1 MEGNENFTKNLDNAT
16 PAPQTSVKSL
26 VKRRPGRPKGSGT
39 IENLTP
45 FTSERA
51 KAVAAKAAEARKARH
66 EVRRRLLAA
75 AIEGGLE
82 EQFIRALKM
91 GDAELMSVVAQA
103 SKLTG
108 TDFASSDEA
117 VQQVKVNAETNNKN
131 DTTIKF
137 VIEDVKPAR

>member
-1 MEGNENFTKNLDNAT
+1 MESDNLLTENLQSQPT
-16 PAPQTSVKSL
+16 PQMPVKPL

-51 KAVAAKAAEARKARH
+51 RAVAAKAAEARKARH

-82 EQFIRALKM
+82 EQFIKALKL

-117 VQQVKVNAETNNKN
+117 VQQVKVNAETNSKVKA
-131 DTTIKF
+131 DTTLH
-137 VIEDVKPAR
+137 VTIEEATK